1 MATVHV
7 DDFSTVKR
15 DLTDLITNISPTAT
29 PVLTMLGK
37 HSRKAINTLVETMQ
51 DSLADAAE
59 NAHVDGSTFSEV
71 EHTPPGVTQSYAQ
84 NFIKWLIVPDT
95 LQDVQIH
102 GMKKAYTYFS
112 KKAMKEM
119 ARDMEMALVS
129 QVPQGPQQ
137 PRKLTGMTSAITTNV
152 IDAGDAAPLTED
164 AFNDLLQ
171 MAWDEGGEPS
181 VVLVNSI
188 QKRVI
193 SQFTGGTVKNIDASK
208 KKLVIGVDYLDT
220 DFGEVKVVLSRYLA
234 HSEMLAIDPNL
245 WELAWLRRVEHVPLS
260 KEGDNTR
267 GMIRGRLALGSKEEK
282 GNAYYKGLTY

>member
-29 PVLTMLGK
+29 PLLTMLGK
-37 HSRKAINTLVETMQ
+37 KSRKAINTLVETMQ

-84 NFIKWLIVPDT
+84 NFLKWVIVPDT
-95 LQDVQIH
+95 LQDVQIQ

-112 KKAMKEM
+112 KKAMKEI
-119 ARDMEMALVS
+119 ARDIEKALMS

-137 PRKLTGMTSAITTNV
+137 PRKLTGLTSAITTNV
-152 IDAGDAAPLTED
+152 IDAGGAEPLTED
-164 AFNDLLQ
+164 GFNDLLQ
-171 MAWDEGGEPS
+171 LAWDEGGEPS
-181 VVLVNSI
+181 VVFVNSI

-193 SQFTGGTVKNIDASK
+193 SQFTGGTVKNIDAAK
-208 KKLVIGVDYLDT
+208 KKLVLGVDYLDT
-220 DFGEVKVVLSRYLA
+220 DFGEVKVVPTRYLA

-245 WELAWLRRVEHVPLS
+245 WELAWLRRVEHVPMA
-260 KEGDNTR
+260 KDGDRTR
-267 GMIRGRLALGSKEEK
+267 GMIRGRLALGAKEEK
-282 GNAYYKGLTY
+282 GNAFYKGLTY